1 MDSDTA
7 FFDCPVYVGGDGTS
21 RCGLP
26 AAVEY
31 RYKFGSADGPLTR
44 VKIRCP
50 QGHRFSGLVEA
61 LTMHAASAPV
71 SRTAGG
77 DSSHRSYL
85 IVQ

>member
-1 MDSDTA
+1 MQKTL
-7 FFDCPVYVGGDGTS
+7 TS

-61 LTMHAASAPV
+61 LTMHAASAPGVAADARSAGIAARV
-71 SRTAGG
+71 SPA
-77 DSSHRSYL
+77 
-85 IVQ
+85 